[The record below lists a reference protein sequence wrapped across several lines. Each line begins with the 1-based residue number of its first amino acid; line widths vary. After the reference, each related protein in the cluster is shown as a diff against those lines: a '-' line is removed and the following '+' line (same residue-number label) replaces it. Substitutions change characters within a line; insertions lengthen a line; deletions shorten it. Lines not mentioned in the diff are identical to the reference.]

1 MRGYYTIVLS
11 LTLPDVMAYTLT
23 SKSQVTLP
31 KAIRDHLRVAP
42 GDAVDFRIA
51 ADGTVRVDPLRSPGR
66 ADLRRAASA
75 AAHFDKLRG
84 IGGASG
90 QEGTDALMSLLR
102 GSDEDAADP
111 GFADPGCVAPAIA
124 ARRR

>member
-1 MRGYYTIVLS
+1 
-11 LTLPDVMAYTLT
+11 MAYTLT

-42 GDAVDFRIA
+42 GDSVDFRIA

-66 ADLRRAASA
+66 ADLRRVASA
-75 AAHFDKLRG
+75 AVHFDRLRG

-90 QEGTDALMSLLR
+90 QAGTDALMSLLR

-111 GFADPGCVAPAIA
+111 GFADPGCAAPAIT

>member
-1 MRGYYTIVLS
+1 MPPVEVLQYGIQS
-11 LTLPDVMAYTLT
+11 YPPVAMAYTLT

-42 GDAVDFRIA
+42 GDSVDFRIA
-51 ADGTVRVDPLRSPGR
+51 ADGTVRVDPLRVPGR
-66 ADLRRAASA
+66 ADRRRAAAA

-84 IGGASG
+84 VGRSSG
-90 QEGTDALMSLLR
+90 TAGTDDLMRLLR
-102 GSDEDAADP
+102 RYGEDAADP
-111 GFADPGCVAPAIA
+111 GFAVPVTA